1 GGGGGG
7 GGGKQSVWFIAVVL
21 FAGWS
26 AGLKI
31 ATGPTSVEKAVGDS
45 ARLECTFKLD
55 AGDFGPLDIEWSQT
69 PPDPTTTEQIIIYY
83 SADRVFDDNLPPE
96 MRGRVHFSSTDPKTG
111 DGSLNFTNLK
121 PSDNALYHCKIK
133 KAPGLGSKKIK
144 LDVLAKPSIPRCHVD
159 TSQEVGKDVAMKCS
173 SEEGTAPISY
183 TWSKLGHGQS
193 LPPKATSGVCVSV
206 YTKRKHLQ
214 AYGGEYIKITQSVG
228 SGLCRALVRL
238 HPASNTAGKIAG
250 AIIGVILAL
259 LIIAIIVWCILRKR
273 KEKKFEKEVS
283 HEIREDVPPPK
294 SRVSTARSYT
304 VDSHRSSLGSMSPSN
319 MEVYKPHYDRL
330 ATEDME
336 RPPSH
341 SPSHNP
347 SRNPS
352 LNPNLLA
359 GYKVA
364 VPSLNRMGA
373 IPVMIPAQNRDGYIV

>member
-1 GGGGGG
+1 MDRGGGGGG
-7 GGGKQSVWFIAVVL
+7 GPTTVWLCLSLIT
-21 FAGWS
+21 GWS

-144 LDVLAKPSIPRCHVD
+144 LDVLAKPSVPRCHVD

-193 LPPKATSGVCVSV
+193 LPPKATSDISTGTLLVKNATQAYSGDYLCVAQNRVGKAQCIVKLSV
-206 YTKRKHLQ
+206 Y
-214 AYGGEYIKITQSVG
+214 
-228 SGLCRALVRL
+228 
-238 HPASNTAGKIAG
+238 PPSNTAGKIAG

-359 GYKVA
+359 GYKGNDSQSEA
-364 VPSLNRMGA
+364 GSQLHASLS
-373 IPVMIPAQNRDGYIV
+373 VV